1 MAHCSG
7 LLLVILH
14 RHNEEDKECDSLNG
28 SQEEEVVIQCA
39 LVDVTYRERK
49 KKVRKKKSEF
59 HKTPIS
65 VVDNNLT
72 HDLDHKDHA
81 TSVYWLKQI

>member
-1 MAHCSG
+1 MVPCSG

-39 LVDVTYRERK
+39 LVDVTYREK
-49 KKVRKKKSEF
+49 KKGKEK
-59 HKTPIS
+59 
-65 VVDNNLT
+65 NLT
-72 HDLDHKDHA
+72 LM
-81 TSVYWLKQI
+81 